1 MIYPQGDHGAG
12 RSKAPMM
19 PGAERRPDA
28 DDWVYVTTDINGAWL
43 YAYDSTV
50 DGEPAVYSVFP
61 LSDIERDPEHG
72 SRMPAYRCR
81 SAVVLGADRQPPFS
95 QEEAARK
102 WLREDPGPLVRP
114 AGGTEGSTE
123 SGSSR

>member
-1 MIYPQGDHGAG
+1 
-12 RSKAPMM
+12 MM
-19 PGAERRPDA
+19 PGAKRRPDA
-28 DDWVYVTTDINGAWL
+28 DDWVYLTTDINGAWL
-43 YAYDSTV
+43 YAYNSTV

-61 LSDIERDPEHG
+61 LSDVEHDPEHS

-102 WLREDPGPLVRP
+102 WRQEDPDPGVPP
-114 AGGTEGSTE
+114 TGTTEGSTE
-123 SGSSR
+123 RGSLR